1 MKEFNSMSAFKE
13 SGFTLIEILIAIT
26 LLAFITIGVVSIT
39 QNAADTME
47 RTTEINKNNLQIETA
62 LSRFEWDFSQ
72 IYSPMYFSTV
82 LDRSGADQ
90 LSGTTSDANMDGKDD
105 NTGQP
110 IKPSTPI
117 SPQLQEYYMR
127 LNQRFE
133 QNQHFSGLSK
143 EGLPIPRFYNPEKSI
158 FEFFTSSNR
167 RKIQNTRQ
175 SHFAWVRYTLGE
187 TPQRKDEQE
196 EKNSQIPQG
205 LKSLVRYFSA
215 DNPYDDERINPEN
228 SNVKAAILLENVENL
243 EFQFWNPN
251 GRRWESSLR
260 SVPGGEQSIRG
271 VKLLITWYDSS
282 GIKKSVTRIYRN
294 HWPMEVP
301 QDNMAAPISQ
311 PGTATNGVN
320 SGANSGMNSGAT
332 TPTGGSFGN

>member
-1 MKEFNSMSAFKE
+1 M
-13 SGFTLIEILIAIT
+13 
-26 LLAFITIGVVSIT
+26 
-39 QNAADTME
+39 
-47 RTTEINKNNLQIETA
+47 
-62 LSRFEWDFSQ
+62 
-72 IYSPMYFSTV
+72 
-82 LDRSGADQ
+82 
-90 LSGTTSDANMDGKDD
+90 
-105 NTGQP
+105 
-110 IKPSTPI
+110 
-117 SPQLQEYYMR
+117 
-127 LNQRFE
+127 
-133 QNQHFSGLSK
+133 
-143 EGLPIPRFYNPEKSI
+143 
-158 FEFFTSSNR
+158 
-167 RKIQNTRQ
+167 
-175 SHFAWVRYTLGE
+175 
-187 TPQRKDEQE
+187 
-196 EKNSQIPQG
+196 
-205 LKSLVRYFSA
+205 RYFSA